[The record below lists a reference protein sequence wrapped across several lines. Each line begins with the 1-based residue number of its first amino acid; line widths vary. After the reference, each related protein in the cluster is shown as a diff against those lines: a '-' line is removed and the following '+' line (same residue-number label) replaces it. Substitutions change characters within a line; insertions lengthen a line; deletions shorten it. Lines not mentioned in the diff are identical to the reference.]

1 MLLPRII
8 PCLDV
13 DKGRTVKGVQF
24 ENLRDA
30 GNPQELA
37 RRYERQG
44 ADELVFLDI
53 TATLEAREAMTSIVR
68 DVAGELFIPLTVGGG
83 IDSIERIKNLLRAG
97 ADKVSLNSAALMDP
111 TLVSRAAVCFGV
123 QCITVAIDVKRSAEN
138 RGSGFEVFSHG
149 GRRATGRD
157 AIEWAKEVQARGAGE
172 ILATSMDCDGRKRGF
187 DLPLLGKLA
196 EAVSVPIVA
205 SGGAGEPRH
214 FFEVLQIPRVTGAL
228 AASLFHDEE
237 LSIPQLKDYLASEG
251 MQVRWTHGD
260 EKKRDRTRE

>member
-13 DKGRTVKGVQF
+13 KEGRTVKGVQF

-53 TATLEAREAMTSIVR
+53 TATLEARAAMTSIVR
-68 DVAGELFIPLTVGGG
+68 AVASELFIPLTVGGG
-83 IDSIERIKNLLRAG
+83 IDSIERIQKLLRAG
-97 ADKVSLNSAALMDP
+97 ADKVSLNSAALKDP
-111 TLVSRAAVCFGV
+111 TLVSRAARRFGT
-123 QCITVAIDVKRSAEN
+123 QCITVAIDAKRVATERIPVDNS
-138 RGSGFEVFSHG
+138 SGFEVFSHG
-149 GRRATGRD
+149 GKRATGRD
-157 AIEWAKEVQARGAGE
+157 AIEWAKEVQAHGAGE
-172 ILATSMDCDGRKRGF
+172 ILATSMDCDGRQRGF
-187 DLPLLGKLA
+187 DLPLLLRLA

-205 SGGAGEPRH
+205 SGGAGEPKH

-228 AASLFHDEE
+228 AASLFHDEQ
-237 LSIPQLKDYLASEG
+237 LSIPQLKTYLAEKG
-251 MQVRWTHGD
+251 MQVRQTFENDTGV
-260 EKKRDRTRE
+260 